1 MKILIDENITYA
13 KQLFK
18 KIGEVKTIPGRL
30 ISHSILK
37 NFDALMVRSVTQVNQ
52 KLLENTNVKF
62 VGTATAGFEHIDKKW
77 LKKAGVT
84 FISATGCNAISVV
97 EYVFSALLV
106 MAQDYCFDLREK
118 TVGIVGVGKIG
129 NLLNKYLKTWGVN
142 TLLYDPP
149 LANITKNN
157 KRFCSLKQ
165 IINEAEILTFHPN
178 LNKSTQYSSYHLLN
192 EELLNSIPKGRIL
205 INTSRGSVFNNKI
218 LFNTLKNGKKIHII
232 LDVWEN
238 EPCFLLPLL
247 TYTNIATPHIAGY
260 SLEGKIRG
268 TLHIFHEFNK
278 FLGQKAYYIKLS
290 DLLPVPEFDQVNF
303 NGKLTQENLKR
314 LIHLVYDVRRDDA
327 CFKKLAHIDGAFDN
341 LRKYYPN
348 RREWSSL
355 TVNCDNKYAANTL
368 KMLGFT
374 TKLLLQKSF

>member
-1 MKILIDENITYA
+1 MKILIDENITYG
-13 KQLFK
+13 KKIFK

-37 NFDALMVRSVTQVNQ
+37 NFDALMVRSVTQVNK
-52 KLLENTNVKF
+52 KLLENTKIKF

-77 LKKAGVT
+77 LKKAGIN
-84 FISATGCNAISVV
+84 FIAATGCNAISVV

-106 MAQDYCFDLREK
+106 MAQNYCFELKEK
-118 TVGIVGVGKIG
+118 TVGIVGVGNIG
-129 NLLNKYLKTWGVN
+129 NLLNKYLTTWGVQ

-157 KRFCSLKQ
+157 KKFCSLKQ

-178 LNKSTQYSSYHLLN
+178 LNKSSQNSSYHLLN
-192 EELLNSIPKGRIL
+192 KELLDSIPKGRIL
-205 INTSRGSVFNNKI
+205 INTSRGSVFNNQI
-218 LFNTLKNGKKIHII
+218 LFNRLKNGKKIHII

-238 EPCFLLPLL
+238 EPSFLLPLL
-247 TYTNIATPHIAGY
+247 TYTDIATPHIAGY

-268 TLHIFHEFNK
+268 TLHIFNEFNK
-278 FLGQKAYYIKLS
+278 FLGQKSYYVQLN
-290 DLLPVPEFDQVNF
+290 DLLPTPDFYQINL
-303 NGKLTQENLKR
+303 NGELTQENLKR

-327 CFKKLAHIDGAFDN
+327 CLKKTAHIDGAFDN
-341 LRKYYPN
+341 LRKHYPN

-355 TVNCDNKYAANTL
+355 TVNCNNKYTANTL

-374 TKLLLQKSF
+374 TKLLL

>member
-18 KIGEVKTIPGRL
+18 KIGEVKTISGRL
-30 ISHSILK
+30 ISQSILK
-37 NFDALMVRSVTQVNQ
+37 NFDALIVRSVTQVNQ
-52 KLLENTNVKF
+52 KLLEDTNVKF
-62 VGTATAGFEHIDKKW
+62 VGTATAGFEHIDKQW
-77 LKKAGVT
+77 LKKAGIT
-84 FISATGCNAISVV
+84 FIAAAGCNAISVV

-106 MAQDYCFDLREK
+106 MAQDHCFDLREK
-118 TVGIVGVGKIG
+118 TVGIIGVGNIG
-129 NLLNKYLKTWGVN
+129 NLLNKYLTTWGVN

-157 KRFCSLKQ
+157 KRFCSLEK
-165 IINEAEILTFHPN
+165 IINEAEILTFHPD
-178 LNKSTQYSSYHLLN
+178 LNKSEQYSSYHLLN
-192 EELLNSIPKGRIL
+192 EELLDSIPKGRIL
-205 INTSRGSVFNNKI
+205 INTSRGSVFNNQI
-218 LFNTLKNGKKIHII
+218 LFNTLKNGKKIYII

-238 EPCFLLPLL
+238 EPFLLLPLL

-268 TLHIFHEFNK
+268 TLHIFNEFSK
-278 FLGQKAYYIKLS
+278 FLGKKAYCIQLN
-290 DLLPVPEFDQVNF
+290 DLLPIPDFHQINF

-314 LIHLVYDVRRDDA
+314 LIHLIYDVRRDDS
-327 CFKKLAHIDGAFDN
+327 CLKKNAHINGAFDN

-355 TVNCDNKYAANTL
+355 TVNCDNKYTADTL

-374 TKLLLQKSF
+374 TKLLL